1 MKFVLALSLFA
12 AVVVLDS
19 CRATKKISTSLPKKD
34 TATTIIVGDRH
45 ADSMHFV
52 HEVISNVQQNRL
64 SFETFSG
71 KMKVDYWDKDGKGPD
86 LTVFVRMK
94 KDSLIWLSVN
104 ATVFS
109 YEAFRILITPDSV
122 KLVNKKDKV
131 VQLRSVKY
139 LEEMAKLP
147 FDFKKFQDVLVG
159 NPIFV
164 DSNVISYKQNADM
177 LTLFIVGD
185 LFKNLLTVN
194 SGNYQVQHIK
204 LDDIDEKRNR
214 TCDLSYGGYTNS
226 DGRSFAT
233 TRRISVAE
241 KTKIDVQMEYKQF
254 GFNESLAYPFT
265 IPKNYKLQ

>member
-1 MKFVLALSLFA
+1 MRIFSFLACIAFLSMA
-12 AVVVLDS
+12 G

-34 TATTIIVGDRH
+34 TAITVVITDRH
-45 ADSMHFV
+45 ADSMLFV
-52 HEVISNVQQNRL
+52 HDVLNAVEKNRIDY
-64 SFETFSG
+64 ETFSA
-71 KMKVDYWDKDGKGPD
+71 KMKVEYWDKDGKGPD

-147 FDFKKFQDVLVG
+147 FDFQNFQNVLVG
-159 NPIFV
+159 NPIFL
-164 DSNVISYKQNADM
+164 DDNVVSYKQTANA

-185 LFKNLLTVN
+185 LFKNLVTLSN
-194 SGNYQVQHIK
+194 DGYAVQHIK

-214 TCDLSYGGYTNS
+214 TCDLSYDNYTTV
-226 DGRSFAT
+226 DGRRFAT
-233 TRRISVAE
+233 GRRISLAE
-241 KTKIDVQMEYKQF
+241 KTKIDVQMDYKQF